1 PTYMQST
8 PLIARL
14 FLTKSVANHAMIR
27 AALRRR
33 HSRLAA
39 VLTTLVALALEIIFL
54 RHLFFLLHVKS
65 PTALD
70 GPLFRSNPSLAR
82 NLKTNR
88 LEPSDVG
95 SGCEHSTLRCQYAWR
110 SRCLKQWAIFSF
122 NVCTDGMSDIF
133 LVTRAMA
140 STASL

>member
-1 PTYMQST
+1 MQST

-54 RHLFFLLHVKS
+54 RHLSFLPHVKS
-65 PTALD
+65 A
-70 GPLFRSNPSLAR
+70 
-82 NLKTNR
+82 NR
-88 LEPSDVG
+88 FGRAFVP
-95 SGCEHSTLRCQYAWR
+95 Q
-110 SRCLKQWAIFSF
+110 QSF
-122 NVCTDGMSDIF
+122 
-133 LVTRAMA
+133 TRAKPENQ
-140 STASL
+140 SIGTFGRGVRL